1 MGRAA
6 LRASFDKAPSGC
18 RDIEVQHVFANA
30 QFGVERYGGFILEI
44 GLHED
49 DVAAALRADLP
60 EPLDERRRDAPAG
73 SEERRVGKECV
84 STCRSRWPPY
94 HYKTQNALTYEPAE
108 HLHKQE
114 HINGNYNAI
123 QHDIT
128 TI

>member
-60 EPLDERRRDAPAG
+60 ELLDERRRDALAPVRLGHRQIVDVDLASLLLELLELISGQPADDG
-73 SEERRVGKECV
+73 PDRKGTR
-84 STCRSRWPPY
+84 
-94 HYKTQNALTYEPAE
+94 
-108 HLHKQE
+108 
-114 HINGNYNAI
+114 
-123 QHDIT
+123 
-128 TI
+128 

>member
-49 DVAAALRADLP
+49 DVAAAPPADLP
-60 EPLDERRRDAPAG
+60 EALDERRRAPLAPVRL
-73 SEERRVGKECV
+73 SHRPIWDVVLALHLLAILYLLHRQPALQRH
-84 STCRSRWPPY
+84 TITAAHAPP
-94 HYKTQNALTYEPAE
+94 HTPHPQ
-108 HLHKQE
+108 
-114 HINGNYNAI
+114 
-123 QHDIT
+123 
-128 TI
+128 

>member
-60 EPLDERRRDAPAG
+60 ELLDERRRDALAPVRLGHRQIVDVDLA
-73 SEERRVGKECV
+73 SLLLELLELIRDRK
-84 STCRSRWPPY
+84 STRLNSS
-94 HYKTQNALTYEPAE
+94 H
-108 HLHKQE
+108 
-114 HINGNYNAI
+114 
-123 QHDIT
+123 
-128 TI
+128 